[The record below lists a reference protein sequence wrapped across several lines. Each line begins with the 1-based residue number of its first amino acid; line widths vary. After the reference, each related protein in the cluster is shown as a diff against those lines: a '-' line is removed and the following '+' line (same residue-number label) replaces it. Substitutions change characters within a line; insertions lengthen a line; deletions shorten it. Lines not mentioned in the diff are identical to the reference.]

1 MIAALLAL
9 SPARRLA
16 AALGGSAVL
25 IAAGAAGTIAWE
37 HLSPWGLEAK
47 RAQLEERIEAPIT
60 GWKARLHQTEV
71 SRDGWKSAAGQCEA
85 QRLKEQSDAADA
97 VTRASDQRAAASG
110 AAFNQGYAAGRAVGL
125 QRCGGNLAS
134 QQNGDHGPRRGSGPG
149 GLRDGETDLSGLFG
163 SGAYKPGGADA
174 GRAGRAQ

>member
-1 MIAALLAL
+1 MIAGLLAL

-16 AALGGSAVL
+16 AALGGSAAL
-25 IAAGAAGTIAWE
+25 IAAGVAGTIAWE
-37 HLSPWGLEAK
+37 HKSPWGLEAK
-47 RAQLEERIEAPIT
+47 RAQLEAHIEAPIT
-60 GWKARLHQTEV
+60 GWRARLHQAEGL
-71 SRDGWKSAAGQCEA
+71 RDKWLGAYDKCEA
-85 QRLKEQSDAADA
+85 KRLDEQSDAADA

-125 QRCGGNLAS
+125 QRCGGNHAS
-134 QQNGDHGPRRGSGPG
+134 QENGDPGSSGVPGPG